1 MMKGIKYVCKYTLD
15 VSSQDVYIHS
25 TRSIVNT
32 RPGDKASGR
41 SIYKF
46 LQQIVYTL
54 TVALVISCSTPETI
68 SRYQEHDKK
77 EQSAQDTTRND
88 IQDTTKI
95 RHTVINDTTFET
107 KIIRHTVVQNQH
119 QAHSLQEESKQ
130 SEASVQ
136 DSLTPELMKMALKGF
151 RFAYITAIVIALV
164 FLSIMVLG
172 LIIIIR
178 LIKKG

>member
-1 MMKGIKYVCKYTLD
+1 M
-15 VSSQDVYIHS
+15 YIHS
-25 TRSIVNT
+25 TRPIVNT
-32 RPGDKASGR
+32 TTGTRDAGCCV
-41 SIYKF
+41 YKF
-46 LQQIVYTL
+46 LKQIVYTCA
-54 TVALVISCSTPETI
+54 ALIMISCSTPETI
-68 SRYQEHDKK
+68 TRHQENDQI
-77 EQSAQDTTRND
+77 ERSAQDTTRND

-119 QAHSLQEESKQ
+119 QAHSLQENSKQ
-130 SEASVQ
+130 SEATVQ
-136 DSLTPELMKMALKGF
+136 DSLTPELMKVALKGF

-164 FLSIMVLG
+164 FLSVLVLG